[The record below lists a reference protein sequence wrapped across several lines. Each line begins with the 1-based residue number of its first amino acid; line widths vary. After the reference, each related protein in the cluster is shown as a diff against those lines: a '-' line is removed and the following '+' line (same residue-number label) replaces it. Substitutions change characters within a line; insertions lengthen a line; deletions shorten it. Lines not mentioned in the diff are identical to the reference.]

1 MKKTIKTK
9 AMSPRFDA
17 EGYQE
22 NIADINGEA
31 LPEMRRLRVLSR
43 RDEKAFGLPSPD
55 ELAGTLPQTKITL
68 AVDDE
73 ALDFFKREAKKRKT
87 SYQRM
92 IRNLLSHYAR
102 VRQTSTK

>member
-9 AMSPRFDA
+9 AGLPRFDA

-22 NIADINGEA
+22 NITDLNGER
-31 LPEMRRLRVLSR
+31 LPELRRLRVLSR
-43 RDEKAFGLPSPD
+43 RDEGALGLPSPD

-68 AVDDE
+68 AVDDD

-87 SYQRM
+87 SYSRF
-92 IRNLLSHYAR
+92 
-102 VRQTSTK
+102 